1 MSVDLRLPDLGEGIE
16 SADVLSVLVSVGQA
30 VDAGDSV
37 IEIESEKATL
47 EVPADAAGTVIGIH
61 VKSGDTIAVGQPV
74 LTLEPDGAETPS
86 APAASEAQPQ
96 VDEAPGPSADGA
108 PADAEAAPR
117 SASVEPP
124 PASAGP
130 DVHVAPPFADAET
143 DADGRPVAAAPSVRI
158 FAREIGVDVRQ
169 VEGSGPGG
177 RISMD
182 DVKAHARRRPAE
194 PTADRAEP
202 LPDFAQWGAIERVR
216 LSRLRRTLADN
227 LSRSWTTIPH
237 VTLFHEADVTDV
249 EALRAE
255 YKERAAAQGAKLTIT
270 AFILPVVAAALKA
283 HPEVN
288 ASLDLAAGEIVQKRY
303 YHLGVAADTERGLLV
318 PVVRD
323 VDTKG
328 VIQIAAELTDIAERA
343 RAGKVVPDEMQGA
356 TFTISNL
363 GGLGTGFFT
372 PIVNPPEVGIL
383 GVGRAI
389 PRSTLHDDA
398 MQTRLMLPLSLSFD
412 HRALDG
418 ADGARFLSWIVDALQ
433 RPTMLTMEP

>member
-16 SADVLSVLVSVGQA
+16 EADVLSVLVSVGQA

-47 EVPADAAGTVIGIH
+47 EVPTDSAGTVTGIH
-61 VKSGDTIAVGQPV
+61 VKSGDTIEVGQPV
-74 LTLEPDGAETPS
+74 LTLDPDGAAEPP
-86 APAASEAQPQ
+86 APAASEPA
-96 VDEAPGPSADGA
+96 VDEAPGPRADGA
-108 PADAEAAPR
+108 EAAAR
-117 SASVEPP
+117 RAGIEPE

-130 DVHVAPPFADAET
+130 DVHVASAFADAEV
-143 DADGRPVAAAPSVRI
+143 DVNGRPVAAAPSVRT

-182 DVKAHARRRPAE
+182 DVKAHARRRPSE
-194 PTADRAEP
+194 PAPDVAPP
-202 LPDFAQWGAIERVR
+202 LPDFAQWGPIERVR

-237 VTLFHEADVTDV
+237 VTLFQEADVTDV
-249 EALRAE
+249 EALRGD
-255 YKERAAAQGAKLTIT
+255 YKARAADRGAKLTIT

-283 HPEVN
+283 HPELN
-288 ASLDLAAGEIVQKRY
+288 ASLDLAAGEIVRKGY
-303 YHLGVAADTERGLLV
+303 FHLGVAADTERGLIV

-328 VIQIAAELTDIAERA
+328 VIEIAAELTDIAERA
-343 RAGKVVPDEMQGA
+343 RAGKLTPDEMQGA

-372 PIVNPPEVGIL
+372 PILNPPEVGIL
-383 GVGRAI
+383 GVGRAV
-389 PRSTLHDDA
+389 PRATLHDDA

-433 RPTMLTMEP
+433 RPTMLAMEP

>member
-1 MSVDLRLPDLGEGIE
+1 MSIDLRLPDLGEGIE

-47 EVPADAAGTVIGIH
+47 EVPTDSAGTVTGIH
-61 VKSGDTIAVGQPV
+61 VKSGDTIAIGHPV
-74 LTLEPDGAETPS
+74 LTLEPDGAETP
-86 APAASEAQPQ
+86 PEASEARPR
-96 VDEAPGPSADGA
+96 VEEWPGPAADGA
-108 PADAEAAPR
+108 PAGTETAPQR
-117 SASVEPP
+117 ATVEPETP
-124 PASAGP
+124 SDGP
-130 DVHVAPPFADAET
+130 DVHIAPRLADAEI
-143 DADGRPVAAAPSVRI
+143 DAGGRPVAAAPSVRT

-169 VEGSGPGG
+169 VEGSGPAG

-182 DVKAHARRRPAE
+182 DVKAHARRRPSA
-194 PTADRAEP
+194 PAPDVAPP
-202 LPDFAQWGAIERVR
+202 LPDFAQWGPIKRVR

-227 LSRSWTTIPH
+227 LARSWTTIPH

-255 YKERAAAQGAKLTIT
+255 YKERAQAQGAKLTIT

-283 HPEVN
+283 HPNLN
-288 ASLDLAAGEIVQKRY
+288 ASLDLAVGEIVRKGY

-328 VIQIAAELTDIAERA
+328 VIEIAAELTDIAERA
-343 RAGKVVPDEMQGA
+343 RAGKLTPDEMQGA

-383 GVGRAI
+383 GVGRAV
-389 PRSTLHDDA
+389 PRSTLHNDA
-398 MQTRLMLPLSLSFD
+398 MQARLMLPLSLSFD

-433 RPTMLTMEP
+433 RPTMLAMES

>member
-47 EVPADAAGTVIGIH
+47 EVPTDAAGTVTGIH

-74 LTLEPDGAETPS
+74 LTLEPDGAETPP
-86 APAASEAQPQ
+86 APAASEPQ
-96 VDEAPGPSADGA
+96 VDAAPGPTADGA
-108 PADAEAAPR
+108 PDGAEAAPQR
-117 SASVEPP
+117 ATVEPTRE
-124 PASAGP
+124 SAGP
-130 DVHVAPPFADAET
+130 DVHVAPPFADAEV
-143 DADGRPVAAAPSVRI
+143 DVNGRPVAAAPSVRT

-169 VEGSGPGG
+169 VVGSGPGG

-182 DVKAHARRRPAE
+182 DVKAHARRRPSA
-194 PTADRAEP
+194 PAPDAAPP
-202 LPDFAQWGAIERVR
+202 LPDFSQWGPIERVR

-237 VTLFHEADVTDV
+237 VTLFQEADVTDV

-255 YKERAAAQGAKLTIT
+255 YKERVAAQGAKLTIT
-270 AFILPVVAAALKA
+270 AFVLPVVAAALKA
-283 HPEVN
+283 HPDVN
-288 ASLDLAAGEIVQKRY
+288 ASVDLAAGEIVRKGY

-323 VDTKG
+323 VDSKG

-343 RAGKVVPDEMQGA
+343 RAGKLAPDEMKGA
-356 TFTISNL
+356 TFTVSNL

-389 PRSTLHDDA
+389 PRSTLHNDA
-398 MQTRLMLPLSLSFD
+398 METRLMLPLSLSFD

-418 ADGARFLSWIVDALQ
+418 ADGARFLSSVADALQ
-433 RPTMLTMEP
+433 RPAMLAIEP

>member
-16 SADVLSVLVSVGQA
+16 SADVLSVLVSVGQT

-47 EVPADAAGTVIGIH
+47 EVPTDAAGTVTGIH
-61 VKSGDTIAVGQPV
+61 VKSGDTIAVGQTV
-74 LTLEPDGAETPS
+74 LTLESDGAETAAVS
-86 APAASEAQPQ
+86 APPPQ
-96 VDEAPGPSADGA
+96 VDESPGPSADGA
-108 PADAEAAPR
+108 AAGAEAAPKR
-117 SASVEPP
+117 ATVDPEV
-124 PASAGP
+124 ATDGP
-130 DVHVAPPFADAET
+130 DVHVAPRLADAEF
-143 DADGRPVAAAPSVRI
+143 DAGGRPVAAAPSVRT
-158 FAREIGVDVRQ
+158 FAREIGVDVRR
-169 VEGSGPGG
+169 VAGSGPGG

-182 DVKAHARRRPAE
+182 DVKAHVRRRPSAPE
-194 PTADRAEP
+194 PDVATP
-202 LPDFAQWGAIERVR
+202 LPDFAQWGPVERVR

-227 LSRSWTTIPH
+227 LTRSWTTIPH
-237 VTLFHEADVTDV
+237 VTLFQEADVTDL

-255 YKERAAAQGAKLTIT
+255 YKARAQARGAKLTIT
-270 AFILPVVAAALKA
+270 AFVLPVVAAALKA
-283 HPEVN
+283 HPELN
-288 ASLDLAAGEIVQKRY
+288 ASLDLTAGEIVRKGY
-303 YHLGVAADTERGLLV
+303 FHLGVAADTERGLIV

-323 VDTKG
+323 VDAKS
-328 VIQIAAELTDIAERA
+328 VIEIAVEMTDIAERA
-343 RAGKVVPDEMQGA
+343 RAGKLTPDEMQGA

-383 GVGRAI
+383 GVGRAV
-389 PRSTLHDDA
+389 PRSVLHDDA

-433 RPTMLTMEP
+433 RPAMLAMES

>member
-16 SADVLSVLVSVGQA
+16 EADVLSVLVSVGQA

-47 EVPADAAGTVIGIH
+47 EVPTDAAGTITGIH

-74 LTLEPDGAETPS
+74 LTLESDGAETP
-86 APAASEAQPQ
+86 PAAAGSEAQPQ

-108 PADAEAAPR
+108 PDGAEAAPR
-117 SASVEPP
+117 RASVDSTT
-124 PASAGP
+124 AGVGP
-130 DVHVAPPFADAET
+130 DVHVARPFTDAES

-182 DVKAHARRRPAE
+182 DVKAHARRRPSA
-194 PTADRAEP
+194 PAPDIVMP
-202 LPDFAQWGAIERVR
+202 LPDFAQWGPIERVR

-227 LSRSWTTIPH
+227 LTGSWTTIPH
-237 VTLFHEADVTDV
+237 VTLFQEADVTDV

-255 YKERAAAQGAKLTIT
+255 NKERAAAQGAKLTIT

-288 ASLDLAAGEIVQKRY
+288 ASLDLAAGEIVRKGY

-328 VIQIAAELTDIAERA
+328 VIEIAAELTDIAERA
-343 RAGKVVPDEMQGA
+343 RAGKLTPDEMQGA

-383 GVGRAI
+383 GVGRAV
-389 PRSTLHDDA
+389 PRPTLQNDA

-433 RPTMLTMEP
+433 RPTTLAMES

>member
-47 EVPADAAGTVIGIH
+47 EVPTDAAGTVTGIH
-61 VKSGDTIAVGQPV
+61 VKSGDTIEVGQPV
-74 LTLEPDGAETPS
+74 LTLDPDGAAEPP
-86 APAASEAQPQ
+86 APAASEPK
-96 VDEAPGPSADGA
+96 VDEAPGPRADGA
-108 PADAEAAPR
+108 EAAAR
-117 SASVEPP
+117 RARIEPE

-130 DVHVAPPFADAET
+130 DVHVASAFADAEV
-143 DADGRPVAAAPSVRI
+143 DVNGRPVAAAPSVRT

-182 DVKAHARRRPAE
+182 DVKAHARRRPSA
-194 PTADRAEP
+194 PAADAAP
-202 LPDFAQWGAIERVR
+202 ALPDFAKWGPIERVR

-237 VTLFHEADVTDV
+237 VTLFQEADVTDV

-255 YKERAAAQGAKLTIT
+255 YKKRAAAQGAKLTIT

-283 HPEVN
+283 HPELN
-288 ASLDLAAGEIVQKRY
+288 ASLDLAAGEIVRKGF
-303 YHLGVAADTERGLLV
+303 YHLGVAADTERGLIV

-328 VIQIAAELTDIAERA
+328 VIEIAAELTDIAERA
-343 RAGKVVPDEMQGA
+343 RAGKLTPDEMQGA

-372 PIVNPPEVGIL
+372 PILNPPEVGIL
-383 GVGRAI
+383 GVGRAV
-389 PRSTLHDDA
+389 PRATIHHDA

-418 ADGARFLSWIVDALQ
+418 ADGARFLSSIVDALQ
-433 RPTMLTMEP
+433 RPTMLAMEP

>member
-1 MSVDLRLPDLGEGIE
+1 MSVDVRLPDLGEGIE
-16 SADVLSVLVSVGQA
+16 AADVLSVLVSVGQV
-30 VDAGDSV
+30 VDAGDSL

-47 EVPADAAGTVIGIH
+47 EVPSDAGGAVQRIH
-61 VKSGDTIAVGQPV
+61 VKSGDTIAVGQPL
-74 LTLEPDGAETPS
+74 LTLAPHEAGPPPS
-86 APAASEAQPQ
+86 
-96 VDEAPGPSADGA
+96 GT
-108 PADAEAAPR
+108 ADAEPEIDDAPIASTDGAAADPIP
-117 SASVEPP
+117 AIAEPAATTDGADGQV
-124 PASAGP
+124 PASAAA
-130 DVHVAPPFADAET
+130 VEIDA
-143 DADGRPVAAAPSVRI
+143 AGRPVAAAPSVRT

-169 VEGSGPGG
+169 VAGAGPAG

-182 DVKAHARRRPAE
+182 DVKAHARRRASAPA
-194 PTADRAEP
+194 PDIATP
-202 LPDFAQWGAIERVR
+202 LPDFAQWGPIERVR

-227 LSRSWTTIPH
+227 LARSWATIPH

-249 EALRAE
+249 EAVRSE
-255 YKERAAAQGAKLTIT
+255 YKERAEARGAKLTIT
-270 AFILPVVAAALKA
+270 AFLLPVVAAALKA
-283 HPEVN
+283 HPKLN

-303 YHLGVAADTERGLLV
+303 YRLGVAADTERGLLV
-318 PVVRD
+318 PVIRD

-328 VIQIAAELTDIAERA
+328 VIDLAAELTDIAERA
-343 RAGKVVPDEMQGA
+343 RDGKLTPDEMQGA

-383 GVGRAI
+383 GVGRAA
-389 PRSTLHDDA
+389 PRSMLYNDV

-433 RPTMLTMEP
+433 RPMMLAMEP

>member
-47 EVPADAAGTVIGIH
+47 EVPTDAAGTVTGIH

-74 LTLEPDGAETPS
+74 LTLEPDGAELPP
-86 APAASEAQPQ
+86 APAASEPQ
-96 VDEAPGPSADGA
+96 VDETPGPIADGA
-108 PADAEAAPR
+108 PDGAEAAPQR
-117 SASVEPP
+117 ATVEST
-124 PASAGP
+124 AESAGP
-130 DVHVAPPFADAET
+130 DVHVAPSFADAEV
-143 DADGRPVAAAPSVRI
+143 DAGGRPVAAAPSVRT

-182 DVKAHARRRPAE
+182 DVKAHARRRPSVPA
-194 PTADRAEP
+194 PDAAPP
-202 LPDFAQWGAIERVR
+202 LPDFAQWGPIERVQ

-237 VTLFHEADVTDV
+237 VTLFQEADVTDV

-270 AFILPVVAAALKA
+270 AFVLPVVAAALKA

-288 ASLDLAAGEIVQKRY
+288 ASLDLAADEIVRKGY

-328 VIQIAAELTDIAERA
+328 VIPIAAELTDIAERA
-343 RAGKVVPDEMQGA
+343 RAGKLTPDEMQGA

-383 GVGRAI
+383 GVGRAV
-389 PRSTLHDDA
+389 PRSTPHDDA
-398 MQTRLMLPLSLSFD
+398 LQTRLMLPLSLSFD

-418 ADGARFLSWIVDALQ
+418 ADGARFLSRVVDALQ
-433 RPTMLTMEP
+433 RPTMLAMES

>member
-47 EVPADAAGTVIGIH
+47 EVPADAAGTVTRIH

-74 LTLEPDGAETPS
+74 LTLESDGAETPPD
-86 APAASEAQPQ
+86 PAASEAQPQ

-117 SASVEPP
+117 RVSVEPTT
-124 PASAGP
+124 ASAGP
-130 DVHVAPPFADAET
+130 DVHVAPPFADSET

-194 PTADRAEP
+194 PTADRGEP
-202 LPDFAQWGAIERVR
+202 LPDFAQWGPIERVR

-323 VDTKG
+323 VDAKG